1 MADVAGEV
9 DMMMRVMVV
18 GGIGLLTLVA
28 SGCSGPDT
36 LMREFLANLHLCA
49 DLIERKAPREKIQRA
64 IERANASAEKLNKE
78 KLTKEQQDDL
88 FYRYDDQLQAV
99 KKRLEEAQIKWKL
112 EGGDELPPLVID
124 QLLKR

>member
-1 MADVAGEV
+1 MAVVAGEAL
-9 DMMMRVMVV
+9 MLKRFVV
-18 GGIGLLTLVA
+18 ITGAAWVALAA

-78 KLTKEQQDDL
+78 KLTPEQQADL

-112 EGGDELPPLVID
+112 EGGEELPPLVMD